1 MAVAGAGDELVR
13 LLLDELT
20 EAGGA
25 PQASVI
31 GHQTRLPALSAA
43 LVNGAAGHALD
54 YDDVNMAM
62 PGHPSVAILPGLL
75 ALAELKRSSG
85 REVITAFVA
94 GYETACRIG
103 AALQPGHYNLG
114 FHSTGT
120 VGAFGAAAACARLL
134 GLDAEATAMALGI
147 AGTQAAGLKSQFGTM
162 CKPFH
167 AGKAAQNGLLAA
179 RLAARGFSSRADIIE
194 CVQGFALTHG
204 PDFSPEAALATPE
217 AGLHLFANL
226 FKYHA
231 ACYLTHAPIECARR
245 LREQHRLTP
254 EAVAGITLRLDASC
268 ERVCNIPAP
277 VDGLQSKFSLR
288 QTVAMAL
295 AGVDTAS
302 LGAYSAGNA
311 RDPALVRLRERIE
324 IDWQDSWPQ
333 TLSELE
339 IELADGRRLT
349 ARHDAGIP
357 AADIA
362 DQGRRLAAKFDALV
376 EPVLG
381 APRTRELR
389 ETIAGLDHLADVAE
403 PREARRRVS
412 PHPPSPQL
420 GPSPRDAGEGLSW
433 YVVAFAPLRAGEGAE
448 RSEAGEQR
456 VAGSGRRQNCRA
468 CRKGGRA
475 RGARGRP
482 IRGQDLHRRYAGRRD
497 SRPPDAVARRDPRHA
512 RRHRRGGGGDGV
524 RRRRAACRSCTRR
537 CSTPIR
543 STARNSTACTRRR
556 SSIRWRRACRCSSD
570 GRSGKAASPALA

>member
-1 MAVAGAGDELVR
+1 MEGTNLTKVLARKSAALEYEDLPPEAREIARQCVLDYFGVALAGAGDELVR
-13 LLLDELT
+13 LVLDELT
-20 EAGGA
+20 EAGGT
-25 PQASVI
+25 PQASVV
-31 GHQTRLPALSAA
+31 GHDTRLPALSAA

-75 ALAELKRSSG
+75 ALAEQRRSSG
-85 REVITAFVA
+85 RDVVTAFVA

-103 AALQPGHYNLG
+103 MALQPGHYNLG

-134 GLDAEATAMALGI
+134 GLGAEATAMALGI

-179 RLAARGFSSRADIIE
+179 RLAARGFSSRADIVE

-204 PDFSPEAALATPE
+204 PDFAPEAALATPA
-217 AGLHLFANL
+217 AGLHLFTNL

-245 LREQHRLTP
+245 LREQYALTP
-254 EAVAGITLRLDASC
+254 ENIAGITLRLDASC

-295 AGVDTAS
+295 AGIDTAS
-302 LGAYSAGNA
+302 LGAYSAENA
-311 RDPALVRLRERIE
+311 LDADLVRLRDRIA

-333 TLSELE
+333 TLGELE
-339 IELADGRRLT
+339 LELSDGRRVT

-357 AADIA
+357 AADID

-376 EPVLG
+376 EPLLG
-381 APRTRELR
+381 APRTAELR
-389 ETIAGLDHLADVAE
+389 GSIAEIDRLANVADL
-403 PREARRRVS
+403 AR
-412 PHPPSPQL
+412 L
-420 GPSPRDAGEGLSW
+420 AAG
-433 YVVAFAPLRAGEGAE
+433 
-448 RSEAGEQR
+448 
-456 VAGSGRRQNCRA
+456 
-468 CRKGGRA
+468 
-475 RGARGRP
+475 
-482 IRGQDLHRRYAGRRD
+482 
-497 SRPPDAVARRDPRHA
+497 
-512 RRHRRGGGGDGV
+512 
-524 RRRRAACRSCTRR
+524 
-537 CSTPIR
+537 
-543 STARNSTACTRRR
+543 
-556 SSIRWRRACRCSSD
+556 
-570 GRSGKAASPALA
+570 

>member
-1 MAVAGAGDELVR
+1 MSGENLTQALARKSATLEYEALPPRASELARQCVLDYFGVALAGGGDELVR

-25 PQASVI
+25 TQASIV
-31 GHQTRLPALSAA
+31 GHRTRVPALSAA

-103 AALQPGHYNLG
+103 AALHPGHYNLG

-120 VGAFGAAAACARLL
+120 VGTFGAAAACARLL
-134 GLDAEATAMALGI
+134 GLDAEATAIAFGI

-179 RLAARGFSSRADIIE
+179 RLAARGFSSRADIVE

-204 PDFSPEAALATPE
+204 PNFTPEAALAAPQG
-217 AGLHLFANL
+217 GLHLFANL

-231 ACYLTHAPIECARR
+231 ACYLTHAPIESARR

-254 EAVAGITLRLDASC
+254 EAITGITLRLDASC

-295 AGVDTAS
+295 AGIDTAS
-302 LGAYSAGNA
+302 LVAYSAENA
-311 RDPALVRLRERIE
+311 SDPVLVRLREQVDIE
-324 IDWQDSWPQ
+324 WQDNWPQ
-333 TLSELE
+333 ALSELE
-339 IELADGRRLT
+339 IELTDGRRLT

-357 AADIA
+357 TADIA
-362 DQGRRLAAKFDALV
+362 DQGRRLAAKFDALA

-381 APRTRELR
+381 APRARELR
-389 ETIAGLDHLADVAE
+389 ETIAGLDHLADVTELAKLA
-403 PREARRRVS
+403 AR
-412 PHPPSPQL
+412 
-420 GPSPRDAGEGLSW
+420 
-433 YVVAFAPLRAGEGAE
+433 
-448 RSEAGEQR
+448 
-456 VAGSGRRQNCRA
+456 
-468 CRKGGRA
+468 
-475 RGARGRP
+475 
-482 IRGQDLHRRYAGRRD
+482 
-497 SRPPDAVARRDPRHA
+497 
-512 RRHRRGGGGDGV
+512 
-524 RRRRAACRSCTRR
+524 
-537 CSTPIR
+537 
-543 STARNSTACTRRR
+543 
-556 SSIRWRRACRCSSD
+556 
-570 GRSGKAASPALA
+570 

>member
-1 MAVAGAGDELVR
+1 MDGANLTQLLARKSTTLDYEAVPPEARELARQCILDYFGVTLAGAGDELVR

-25 PQASVI
+25 PHASIV
-31 GHQTRLPALSAA
+31 GHQPRLPALSAA

-75 ALAELKRSSG
+75 ALAELRHSPG
-85 REVITAFVA
+85 REVVTAFVA

-134 GLDAEATAMALGI
+134 GLDAEATAMAFGI

-179 RLAARGFSSRADIIE
+179 RLAARGFSSRADIVE
-194 CVQGFALTHG
+194 CVQGFAPTHG

-217 AGLHLFANL
+217 GGLHLFANL

-245 LREQHRLTP
+245 LRDQHRLTP
-254 EAVAGITLRLDASC
+254 EAVTGITLRLDASC

-302 LGAYSAGNA
+302 LGAYSAENA
-311 RDPALVRLRERIE
+311 RDADLVRLREQLE

-339 IELADGRRLT
+339 IELTDGRRFT

-381 APRTRELR
+381 APRARELR
-389 ETIAGLDHLADVAE
+389 ETIAGLDRLADVGNLT
-403 PREARRRVS
+403 R
-412 PHPPSPQL
+412 L
-420 GPSPRDAGEGLSW
+420 
-433 YVVAFAPLRAGEGAE
+433 
-448 RSEAGEQR
+448 
-456 VAGSGRRQNCRA
+456 
-468 CRKGGRA
+468 
-475 RGARGRP
+475 
-482 IRGQDLHRRYAGRRD
+482 
-497 SRPPDAVARRDPRHA
+497 AV
-512 RRHRRGGGGDGV
+512 G
-524 RRRRAACRSCTRR
+524 
-537 CSTPIR
+537 
-543 STARNSTACTRRR
+543 
-556 SSIRWRRACRCSSD
+556 
-570 GRSGKAASPALA
+570 